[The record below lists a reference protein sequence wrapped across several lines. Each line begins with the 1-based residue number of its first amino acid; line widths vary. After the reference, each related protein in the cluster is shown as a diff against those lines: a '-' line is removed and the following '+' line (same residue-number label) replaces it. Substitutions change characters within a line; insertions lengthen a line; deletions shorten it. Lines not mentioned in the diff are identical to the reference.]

1 MGGKIILKIH
11 RYAELTQPCT
21 SKSKIVRSSRRRLGD
36 GEMKEKGN
44 TMPGGKVSILTSALQ
59 RSVSLAHEVSSF
71 LSSVGECIL

>member
-1 MGGKIILKIH
+1 
-11 RYAELTQPCT
+11 
-21 SKSKIVRSSRRRLGD
+21 
-36 GEMKEKGN
+36 MKEKGN